1 MLYSIAVMAERE
13 ALPESDLT
21 PVIRRAQ
28 KGDRAAF
35 DQIVEQHYAG
45 VFALLCKWTGNWH
58 DAEDLTQEA
67 FLRAYKY
74 LNSFRPGENFR
85 SWLYRIALN
94 QAHDFHHD
102 RRQARQTESLENTLE
117 EHLRFDASTVQDLER
132 KQALETI
139 YRLLPQFTPRE
150 RSVFVLKT
158 MEGMENDE
166 IARVLGISQTTVRRF
181 YGLARKKILNALKS
195 DVRGEL
201 NGSLRRGV
209 QGT

>member
-1 MLYSIAVMAERE
+1 MAERE
-13 ALPESDLT
+13 SPPENDLT
-21 PVIRRAQ
+21 PVIHRAQ
-28 KGDRAAF
+28 EGDRAAF
-35 DQIVEQHYAG
+35 DELVGLYYAG

-102 RRQARQTESLENTLE
+102 HRQARQNESLEDTLE
-117 EHLRFDASTVQDLER
+117 KHLRYDASTVQDLER

-139 YRLLPQFTPRE
+139 YRLLPEFTPRE

-158 MEGMENDE
+158 IEGMENDE
-166 IARVLGISQTTVRRF
+166 IARVLGVSQTTVRRF
-181 YGLARKKILNALKS
+181 YGLARKKILAALK
-195 DVRGEL
+195 
-201 NGSLRRGV
+201 
-209 QGT
+209 